1 MQAALA
7 FLKKL
12 SVLLLLNTL
21 APTRSKQ
28 LILLNLYQ

>member
-7 FLKKL
+7 FLKNL

-21 APTRSKQ
+21 ASTHSKQ